1 MTLSHFG
8 VVPCPLGEIMPCMP
22 RTNDQNKKIAEK
34 ILGTPPNMQK
44 KKPKN
49 DKVEQKLTFEET
61 SRVR

>member
-1 MTLSHFG
+1 LGLSLA
-8 VVPCPLGEIMPCMP
+8 PLGEIMPCMP